1 MKKLFILI
9 IVSIFLLN
17 SISIASVQLENDESF
32 IIKNIEF
39 SKPQIDYSTEYG
51 KILIEE
57 SNNVII
63 NPNKPILPVY
73 KKTYI
78 YPYGTK
84 INEIYF
90 KITSKI
96 NKEIIQKNIQYSPNV
111 NPPENQPQK
120 KENNPNY
127 NTDDFYPNK
136 WFDYKISSGLNNG
149 EKSII
154 LNLIIYPIR
163 FYEDIFYYFTSCE
176 IKIDIDYK
184 DKQTSLDDDIDLII
198 IGPEEFSDHL
208 QIYIEHKESYGI
220 KTRLITLESIYD
232 GTYFLVSGRDEA
244 EKVKYFIKNAL
255 DNWNISYVL
264 LVGGRKPGILETWYT
279 PVRYVNV
286 FWADE
291 NRYMSDLYFADI
303 YDSNY
308 NFSTWDTDNNNIF
321 SEWPSNGFLQD
332 DLDLYPELYI
342 GRWPCRNIF
351 ELKII
356 VDKSIQYEN
365 TYTDNKIV
373 LVGGDNFEDPGFEG
387 EIVCDKSIDFLP
399 GFEYEKVYSTEM
411 SVNPENIMNGL
422 GDGALF
428 LHMHGHGN
436 PIKWGTHPPENFEE
450 WEDGLYITDVPW
462 FSNTEYPITLIG
474 GCHTA
479 MFNVSNF
486 NRPWTYTWRIIP
498 EGLGWWFA
506 RKINGGGIAILGYT
520 CFPVAAP
527 GEYGDLDGD
536 GNNEP
541 DCIESGYGYIQLQ
554 YLKGYGIEGLETLGE
569 CWSYAIN
576 QYLNAYKIPSMRWH
590 LHTSEGFVLLGD
602 PSLKIGG
609 Y

>member
-1 MKKLFILI
+1 LKKLFILI

-63 NPNKPILPVY
+63 NPNKPIVPVY

-120 KENNPNY
+120 KENNSNY

-163 FYEDIFYYFTSCE
+163 FYEDIIYYFTSCE
-176 IKIDIDYK
+176 IKIDIDFK

-208 QIYIEHKESYGI
+208 QVYIEHKESYGI